1 MQNCICVIDNSV
13 QFVTTYTVLKAR
25 PICLMKM
32 HPRGGSGT
40 SSNKCFMTLIYFAVL
55 LSSNQ
60 AKKMEVM

>member
-32 HPRGGSGT
+32 HPRGGPGT
-40 SSNKCFMTLIYFAVL
+40 SSNKYFMTLIFTL
-55 LSSNQ
+55 LCYY
-60 AKKMEVM
+60 

>member
-32 HPRGGSGT
+32 HPRCGPGT
-40 SSNKCFMTLIYFAVL
+40 DSNKCFMTLIFTL
-55 LSSNQ
+55 LCYY
-60 AKKMEVM
+60 